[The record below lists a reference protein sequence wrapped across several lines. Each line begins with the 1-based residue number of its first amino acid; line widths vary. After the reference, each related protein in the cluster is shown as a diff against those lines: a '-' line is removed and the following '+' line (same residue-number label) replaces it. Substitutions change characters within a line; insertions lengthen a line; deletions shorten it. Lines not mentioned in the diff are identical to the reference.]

1 MTDTTALPAADTPAE
16 ASGQPHNA
24 EQLDTTTQAE
34 GEGQQDGEGGEG
46 EGQNKAKPDKTPEQ
60 RELERARRK
69 IDRLTKQKYE
79 LLNQVQNRAS
89 TGQGAGA
96 ESGAGAHDDVV
107 TLSRADLERQI
118 REEAERLAPTLQQQR
133 SVEEQRRTV
142 VQTLAQTW
150 GQERFDEVA
159 ADLDDALG
167 GLADASGKPKPAT
180 EAIFEAENPAALIE
194 YLADP
199 DNAEQ
204 AARLASMSAVKAGIE
219 VAKLETKL
227 AAKREEA
234 KPKRS
239 QVPPP
244 IEGVRG
250 QGAPSSAVPTDTK
263 AYMKWANERYGSI

>member
-1 MTDTTALPAADTPAE
+1 MNQDTATPAADTPAE
-16 ASGQPHNA
+16 ASGQPDTA
-24 EQLDTTTQAE
+24 DQLETSTEATGQE
-34 GEGQQDGEGGEG
+34 GEEQDE
-46 EGQNKAKPDKTPEQ
+46 QPKKPEKTPEQ

-79 LLNQVQNRAS
+79 LLSQVQNRSS
-89 TGQGAGA
+89 TPSQGGA
-96 ESGAGAHDDVV
+96 ESDESAHDDVV
-107 TLSRADLERQI
+107 TLSRADYDRRV

-133 SVEEQRRTV
+133 TVEEQRRTV
-142 VQTLAQTW
+142 VQNLAQTW

-167 GLADASGKPKPAT
+167 GLADVSGKPKPAT

-204 AARLASMSAVKAGIE
+204 AQRLASMSAVKAGIE
-219 VAKLETKL
+219 VAKLEAKL
-227 AAKREEA
+227 AAKRDEA

-244 IEGVRG
+244 IEGLRG
-250 QGAPSSAVPTDTK
+250 QGTPSQSVPTDTK
-263 AYMKWANERYGSI
+263 AYMKWADAKYGRI

>member
-1 MTDTTALPAADTPAE
+1 MTTETALPPADTPAE
-16 ASGQPHNA
+16 ASGQPETA
-24 EQLDTTTQAE
+24 DQLDTATPAETAGQEGEEQAE
-34 GEGQQDGEGGEG
+34 DEQP
-46 EGQNKAKPDKTPEQ
+46 KKPEKTPEQ

-79 LLNQVQNRAS
+79 LLHQVQNRSSQGQS
-89 TGQGAGA
+89 TGA
-96 ESGAGAHDDVV
+96 ESPAEHDDVV

-118 REEAERLAPTLQQQR
+118 RAEAEKLAPTLQQQR
-133 SVEEQRRTV
+133 STDEHRRSVVEK
-142 VQTLAQTW
+142 LAQTW

-167 GLADASGKPKPAT
+167 GLADGSGKPKPAT

-199 DNAEQ
+199 ENAEH
-204 AARLASMSAVKAGIE
+204 ANRLASMAGVKAGIE
-219 VAKLETKL
+219 IAKLEAKL
-227 AAKREEA
+227 AAKREDA

-244 IEGVRG
+244 IEGLRG
-250 QGAPSSAVPTDTK
+250 QGAPSQSVPTDTK
-263 AYMKWANERYGSI
+263 AYMKWADAKYGRI

>member
-1 MTDTTALPAADTPAE
+1 MTQDTATPAADTPAE
-16 ASGQPHNA
+16 ASGQPENA
-24 EQLDTTTQAE
+24 EQLDTATEATAQE
-34 GEGQQDGEGGEG
+34 GEAQSDDQP
-46 EGQNKAKPDKTPEQ
+46 KKPEKTPEQ
-60 RELERARRK
+60 RELEKARRK

-79 LLNQVQNRAS
+79 LLSQVQNRS
-89 TGQGAGA
+89 TQPNQGGA
-96 ESGAGAHDDVV
+96 ESEASDHDDVV
-107 TLSRADLERQI
+107 TLSRADYERRV

-142 VQTLAQTW
+142 VQNLAQTW

-204 AARLASMSAVKAGIE
+204 AQRLASMSAVKAGIE
-219 VAKLETKL
+219 IAKLEAKL
-227 AAKREEA
+227 AAKRDEA

-244 IEGVRG
+244 IEGLRG
-250 QGAPSSAVPTDTK
+250 QGTPSQSVPTDTK

>member
-1 MTDTTALPAADTPAE
+1 MNQDTATPPADTPAE
-16 ASGQPHNA
+16 ASGQPETADQLAATPETPA
-24 EQLDTTTQAE
+24 E
-34 GEGQQDGEGGEG
+34 GEG
-46 EGQNKAKPDKTPEQ
+46 EGQDDGEQAKAKPEKTPEQ

-89 TGQGAGA
+89 QPQGAGA
-96 ESGAGAHDDVV
+96 EFDAGAHDDVV
-107 TLSRADLERQI
+107 TLSRADFERQI

-142 VQTLAQTW
+142 VQNLAQTW

-219 VAKLETKL
+219 IAKLEAKL

-250 QGAPSSAVPTDTK
+250 QGTPSQSVPTEMK
-263 AYMKWANERYGSI
+263 AYMKWANERYGTV